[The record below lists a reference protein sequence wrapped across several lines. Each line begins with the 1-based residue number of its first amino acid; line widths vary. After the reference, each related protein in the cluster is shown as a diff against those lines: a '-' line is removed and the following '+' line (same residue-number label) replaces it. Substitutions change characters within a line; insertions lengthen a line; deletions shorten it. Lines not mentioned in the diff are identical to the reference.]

1 MIVCLIMTS
10 PIFSQKLSND
20 SIKCVPV
27 SALRNAMIMKTEF
40 DKTKVILSE
49 CRDSIFLL
57 NNIVLSQDS
66 LITIKE
72 QKILTLNENIGNYK
86 EIVTTK
92 DDIINVKDKQINKLK
107 KQKNVVYGIG
117 MLSILLSVLIV
128 L

>member
-1 MIVCLIMTS
+1 MIVCLIMTL

-40 DKTKVILSE
+40 DKTKVILSD
-49 CRDSIFLL
+49 CRDSVSIL
-57 NNIVLSQDS
+57 NKIVLSQDS
-66 LITIKE
+66 LIIVKE
-72 QKILTLNENIGNYK
+72 QKILILNENIGNYK
-86 EIVTTK
+86 EIVTNK

-107 KQKNVVYGIG
+107 KQKNIVYGIG
-117 MLSILLSVLIV
+117 VLSILLSVLIV